1 MSRGVAIRASASS
14 RETPSPVA
22 ITLSASLSISSFSII
37 SSIKSSE
44 YNIACK
50 DTKKSPISQ
59 TPPQFPPAD
68 CDGAC
73 TLDEETF
80 KPIGAKTR
88 YIYVQLESFDKKES
102 ECENLND
109 KWIYNIKSMGIRQ
122 EVAFKQ
128 NSEIFRRLSE
138 VANVA
143 TLTPQQRY
151 EYEADVKMVRDTIN
165 QIRGAFQDGENK
177 GHAEGHAEGRAE
189 GRAEGEGNAKKEI
202 ARKMLKEGLDISMIA
217 SFTGLSI
224 SEIES
229 L

>member
-1 MSRGVAIRASASS
+1 
-14 RETPSPVA
+14 
-22 ITLSASLSISSFSII
+22 
-37 SSIKSSE
+37 
-44 YNIACK
+44 
-50 DTKKSPISQ
+50 
-59 TPPQFPPAD
+59 
-68 CDGAC
+68 
-73 TLDEETF
+73 
-80 KPIGAKTR
+80 
-88 YIYVQLESFDKKES
+88 
-102 ECENLND
+102 
-109 KWIYNIKSMGIRQ
+109 MGIRQ